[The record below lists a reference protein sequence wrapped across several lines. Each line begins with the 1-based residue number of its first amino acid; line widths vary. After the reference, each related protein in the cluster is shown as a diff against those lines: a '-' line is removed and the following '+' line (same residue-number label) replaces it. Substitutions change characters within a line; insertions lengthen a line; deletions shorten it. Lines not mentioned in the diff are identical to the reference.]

1 MICGHSV
8 DAHFY
13 KEIQGKFTKSFKII
27 IIVSEKKWLLDTQ
40 FAILLCSE

>member
-13 KEIQGKFTKSFKII
+13 KEIQGKFTKSLKII
-27 IIVSEKKWLLDTQ
+27 IIVSAKKMAPGYPVCNAAM
-40 FAILLCSE
+40 F